1 MSGDFKPPVLGSRF
15 DSGMCTSCM
24 RQARCHRSAQ
34 RPLAVNVLGAE
45 ARPVGF
51 DEEAANLVVF
61 VFDFG
66 PDDGDVGDGAGGD
79 PHLLA
84 VEDVFLARLSG
95 AGAHAA
101 GIGSEVRLG
110 EAEAADLVALLHDR
124 QPGLFLLVAAE
135 GVNGIHRQRRLHADE
150 RTNAAVAAL
159 QFLHDQSVFDV
170 RHPGAAIAF
179 EAGAIEAQ
187 VGHGFDQFL
196 GEAAGAVAL
205 LDDGDEVVFDELAG
219 GVADQ
224 ALVVGEQG
232 VEFEEIDAPELDGH
246 YISRFCFF
254 AAFVAGNKRQAVRQ
268 ETIEVNK
275 GRRGSQTR

>member
-1 MSGDFKPPVLGSRF
+1 MY
-15 DSGMCTSCM
+15 
-24 RQARCHRSAQ
+24 
-34 RPLAVNVLGAE
+34 
-45 ARPVGF
+45 
-51 DEEAANLVVF
+51 
-61 VFDFG
+61 
-66 PDDGDVGDGAGGD
+66 
-79 PHLLA
+79 
-84 VEDVFLARLSG
+84 
-95 AGAHAA
+95 
-101 GIGSEVRLG
+101 
-110 EAEAADLVALLHDR
+110 ADKRA
-124 QPGLFLLVAAE
+124 
-135 GVNGIHRQRRLHADE
+135 
-150 RTNAAVAAL
+150 NAAVAAL
-159 QFLHDQSVFDV
+159 QFLHDQSVFDI
-170 RHPGAAIAF
+170 RHPGAAVAF

-246 YISRFCFF
+246 YISRFCFI

-275 GRRGSQTR
+275 GRRGSQTRQGTANGSIWKSMNHKGHEGPRRKAQR